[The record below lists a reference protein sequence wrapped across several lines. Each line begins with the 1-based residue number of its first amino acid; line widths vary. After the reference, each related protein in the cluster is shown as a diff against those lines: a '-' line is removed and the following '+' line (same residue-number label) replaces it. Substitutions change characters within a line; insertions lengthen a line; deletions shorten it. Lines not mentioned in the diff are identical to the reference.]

1 MPPTEPTADDAESGL
16 RCSWSIAPLRPW
28 MMMIARREIPDELR
42 DQVDASDIVQ
52 QALLD
57 AWRGESKFRGNT
69 HAQRLA
75 WLRVILRRVILQNH
89 RNLFATQKRGLGA
102 ERTMADAVARSS
114 LRIEQLAIGRE
125 PAPDEAVD
133 GDEQSLLVAA
143 ALERL
148 PDDQRR
154 VIEMRHFD
162 HQSYDEI
169 ATALDRSP
177 AAIRMLWVRALVQL
191 RRELTKLSDSPT

>member
-16 RCSWSIAPLRPW
+16 RLSWSIAPLRPW

-42 DQVDASDIVQ
+42 GQVDASDIVQ

-125 PAPDEAVD
+125 PSPDEAVD
-133 GDEQSLLVAA
+133 GDEQALLVAA
-143 ALERL
+143 ALDRL
-148 PDDQRR
+148 PEVQRQ
-154 VIEMRHFD
+154 VIQLRHFG
-162 HQSYDEI
+162 HQSYDQI
-169 ATALDRSP
+169 ARQLNRSQP
-177 AAIRMLWVRALVQL
+177 AVRMLWVRALVQL
-191 RRELTKLSDSPT
+191 RREITQLSDTGG